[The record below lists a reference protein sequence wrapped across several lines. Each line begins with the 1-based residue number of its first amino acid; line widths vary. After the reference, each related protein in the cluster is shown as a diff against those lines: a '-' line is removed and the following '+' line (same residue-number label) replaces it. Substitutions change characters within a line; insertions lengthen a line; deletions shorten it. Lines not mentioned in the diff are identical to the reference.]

1 MDNTYFLSQSSSLT
15 LVIIISLIFAVLGI
29 YHSKKFHGI
38 SNYLTANRN
47 IELFSLTTSLVA
59 SALGAWILFG
69 PVAAA
74 TWGGIGAVIGYAL
87 GTAFPMIFL
96 IYFGKKIRLEFPK
109 GSSLIEFMRK
119 KFGKSLFK
127 LILLMT
133 IFYMFI
139 FLCAEVTAVA
149 VLINYLSGTDLWITA
164 LIVLLATL
172 TYTLYGGLRA
182 SIFTDNI
189 QMIVI
194 GFLLLILILIIGS
207 STGDNFSFALIKE
220 KNPQLLSSSYIP
232 SYTAGLTFFIAVAA
246 TNLFHQGNWQRVYAA
261 KDYYT
266 LKSALIISFFIIV
279 PIVFLMGFVGMVSFS
294 IDPSARAD
302 LGFFTLLLK
311 EQTEMLSLIIVI
323 LGLALTIS
331 TVDTLVN
338 AISSLF
344 VVDGKATFNL
354 DKKTDY
360 LKISKYFIIFLSLI
374 AFGVASK
381 GFDILY
387 LFLLA
392 DLFCCAFVF
401 TGSFEDGT
409 VFDTNVGKDKPLVFQ
424 IGMKEVIPGF
434 EQGIVG
440 ANKGSKRKIKIPSM
454 LAYGEKGAGELIP
467 PNSNLIFEFKIL
479 DVLSPNYEKIDSE
492 KLENLINENAVAL
505 DIRLDNQW
513 KKTGVIKG
521 SFQETAFDINGK
533 FNVYLM
539 DKVRALAGAE
549 SQGIEL
555 IFISHDGKTA
565 EILGNAFAEDLGF
578 TNVYVLDGG
587 IQSWIKSNKP
597 LVSYN

>member
-1 MDNTYFLSQSSSLT
+1 MDKTYFISQSTSLS
-15 LVIIISLIFAVLGI
+15 LVIVISLIFTVLGL
-29 YHSKKFHGI
+29 YHSKKFKGI
-38 SNYLTANRN
+38 NNYLTANRN
-47 IELFSLTTSLVA
+47 IGLFSLTTSLVA

-69 PVAAA
+69 PAAAA
-74 TWGGIGAVIGYAL
+74 TWGGMGAVIGYAI

-96 IYFGKKIRLEFPK
+96 IYLGKKIRTEFPK

-149 VLINYLSGTDLWITA
+149 VLINYISGTELWVTA

-194 GFLLLILILIIGS
+194 GILLLISIFYILS
-207 STGDNFSFALIKE
+207 YTGNTFSFEYIKQ

-261 KDYYT
+261 KNYKI
-266 LKSALIISFFIIV
+266 LKQSLLISFFIII
-279 PIVFLMGFVGMVSFS
+279 PIVFFMGFTGMVSFS
-294 IDPSARAD
+294 MDPSQRPD

-311 EQTEMLSLIIVI
+311 EQTETLSLLIIT

-354 DKKTDY
+354 NKKTDY
-360 LKISKYFIIFLSLI
+360 LKLSKYFIIIISLVSFFI
-374 AFGVASK
+374 ASK

-392 DLFCCAFVF
+392 DLFCCAFVY
-401 TGSFEDGT
+401 T
-409 VFDTNVGKDKPLVFQ
+409 VFYSFYNKDVNERAAYVA
-424 IGMKEVIPGF
+424 I
-434 EQGIVG
+434 IVG
-440 ANKGSKRKIKIPSM
+440 LIGGFLLFPFPDFSKSLLVGVLISK
-454 LAYGEKGAGELIP
+454 EL
-467 PNSNLIFEFKIL
+467 F
-479 DVLSPNYEKIDSE
+479 SP
-492 KLENLINENAVAL
+492 
-505 DIRLDNQW
+505 
-513 KKTGVIKG
+513 
-521 SFQETAFDINGK
+521 
-533 FNVYLM
+533 
-539 DKVRALAGAE
+539 
-549 SQGIEL
+549 
-555 IFISHDGKTA
+555 FISQSLLFLSFVVATFLPA
-565 EILGNAFAEDLGF
+565 MILKLKKN
-578 TNVYVLDGG
+578 
-587 IQSWIKSNKP
+587 
-597 LVSYN
+597 